1 MTQGILQ
8 LVSQFVS
15 VRECCLL
22 LSGPNA
28 SGCHQSWGGNQVLLP
43 SFGEG
48 LRGEFLAQPF
58 VVLFSVFEAVMLYS
72 PGWPRTCVEHG
83 CELPFGCWE

>member
-1 MTQGILQ
+1 
-8 LVSQFVS
+8 
-15 VRECCLL
+15 
-22 LSGPNA
+22 
-28 SGCHQSWGGNQVLLP
+28 VLLP

-83 CELPFGCWE
+83 CELPFGCWELKLGSLKGRRDHYFIKLYYIILYYIILYYIFNHS